1 MPREIPILHQ
11 QTPIDGVL
19 ISRKQLNR
27 NRATVRLERQAQQH
41 AQRLLRDAQRQAE
54 SLQQHAYQEGYQQG
68 ILCTMQQVASYLA
81 ASQTLAWSWRERLSA
96 QARAMLS
103 AAVDHPDT
111 LLLLLD
117 EWLRNLPE
125 PDKTLYLTLPDTAH
139 SLQPRLMDLLAMAW
153 QGAIQLDYHT
163 EPRFVMRY
171 ADQVAEFSPEQYVEP
186 AMRSLQQSLETIPQD
201 CRRISAH
208 ALHELIEQWQE
219 LALISPHN
227 EDPL

>member
-1 MPREIPILHQ
+1 MPREIPTLYQ

-19 ISRKQLNR
+19 VSRKKLHR
-27 NRATVRLERQAQQH
+27 NTSTVRLEQQAQQH
-41 AQRLLRDAQRQAE
+41 IQRLLRDAQRQAE

-68 ILCTMQQVASYLA
+68 ILGTMQHVASYLA
-81 ASQTLAWSWRERLSA
+81 ASQTMAWHWRERLGA

-111 LLLLLD
+111 LLLLLE

-139 SLQPRLMDLLAMAW
+139 SLQPRLMDLLAASW
-153 QGAIQLDYHT
+153 GSAIQLDYHAD
-163 EPRFVMRY
+163 PRFVMRY
-171 ADQVAEFSPEQYVEP
+171 ADQVAEFSPEQYVEL
-186 AMRSLQQSLETIPQD
+186 ATRSLQQSLDTMPQD

-208 ALHELIEQWQE
+208 ALNELIEQWQA
-219 LALISPHN
+219 LASTSHHDEN
-227 EDPL
+227 SQ